1 MKDLKEKFQRFMIGR
16 YGAYGLDKLN
26 RFLAAAILVLIIVN
40 LFVRSKTMYWLELI
54 GFVYYYFRI
63 FSKNFKARE
72 EENRVYMSLQ
82 LKVQDTLMKWKFY
95 IEQARAYH
103 IYKCPNCG
111 QKIRIPRGKG
121 KVSIHCPK
129 CQTDFI
135 RKS

>member
-1 MKDLKEKFQRFMIGR
+1 MKDLKEKFQRFMTGR

-26 RFLAAAILVLIIVN
+26 RFLAVAILVLIIVN

-54 GFVYYYFRI
+54 GFVYYHFRM

-82 LKVQDTLMKWKFY
+82 IKVQDTLMKWKFY